1 MLEGLSKPETF
12 PMLRSRDMANAPSFS
27 SIKNTPFNQPEK
39 NLVSIF
45 KSKSILNINFIVN
58 DATLFQLE
66 DQS

>member
-1 MLEGLSKPETF
+1 
-12 PMLRSRDMANAPSFS
+12 MANAPSFS